1 MRIVIPA
8 AGTGTRLKPHTN
20 QTPKPLLTVAG
31 KPLLEHLLQPL
42 LALEPSEIVFIV
54 GFKGDMIEEFVRE
67 KVKIKTSFVH
77 QKELLGLGFA
87 IYLALKDLD
96 DQQTLIIL
104 GDTVVDCDLAKF
116 VAAGENV
123 LGLCEVA
130 DPQRFGIAK
139 IENDMIVDVEEKPEK
154 PKTNLALIGLYYF
167 SRTELLKS
175 KLTALINSNK
185 RTSGEIQFTDALQ
198 NMITEGT
205 RFVPFEVNQWYDCGK
220 KETLLATSRHFL
232 EKLDLPRAPTGSTYI
247 PPVYIDKNAMIANSI
262 IGPNVSVGPGAR
274 VENSIV
280 RNCIMEKNAT
290 AIDANINNSLLGPD
304 TLVRGSVLSLSIG
317 ESSRVEADGTQ
328 DFD

>member
-1 MRIVIPA
+1 MRIIIPA

-20 QTPKPLLTVAG
+20 QMPKPLLTVAG

-42 LALEPSEIVFIV
+42 LALQPSEIVFIV
-54 GFKGDMIEEFVRE
+54 GFQGDMIEEFVRQ
-67 KVKIKTSFVH
+67 KVQIKTSFVH

-96 DQQTLIIL
+96 DQPTLIIL

-123 LGLCEVA
+123 LGLREVA

-139 IENDMIVDVEEKPEK
+139 IENDLIVDVEEKPEQ

-167 SRTELLKS
+167 SRTELLTS
-175 KLTALINSNK
+175 KLTALINSKK

-198 NMITEGT
+198 SMITEGT
-205 RFVPFEVNQWYDCGK
+205 RFVPFEVDQWFDCGK

-232 EKLDLPRAPTGSTYI
+232 EKLAQPKAPEGSTFI
-247 PPVYIDKNAMIANSI
+247 PPVYIDDSATITNSI
-262 IGPNVSVGPGAR
+262 IGPNVSIGSGAR
-274 VENSIV
+274 VDDSIV
-280 RNCIMEKNAT
+280 RNCIMEKNST
-290 AIDANINNSLLGPD
+290 VKDANINNSLLGPN
-304 TLVRGSVLSLSIG
+304 TLVKGAALSLSIG
-317 ESSRVEADGTQ
+317 DWSQVEGDGTQ
-328 DFD
+328 DAD